1 MFRRLCH
8 PVTLVVGVVVLLFV
22 LYEVGARFFAYTA
35 DAYVM
40 SDIIVI
46 SSEVDGPVSELTVQ
60 NNQPV
65 ATGDLLL
72 KIERTPYALRVR
84 NGEAAL
90 DQAKA
95 ELELAQDEVHAAN
108 AGISSAQAVLT
119 NAQSQLNRVKALTT
133 DGFSTDASLD
143 VATRD
148 VGTASA
154 NLLMAQAGHSV
165 AIRRVAAADA
175 SITANEAMLA
185 RARYE
190 LSKTTLTAP
199 EAGRVAPFIIR
210 QGDFLR
216 PGTQVL
222 ALVTERR
229 RRVVANITQR
239 HLSRIRMGQSV
250 LVTLGSD
257 PWVVHRGRV
266 SGIAAGVARA
276 PATPDVVPYVAPTT
290 DWVRLPQRF
299 PVEIT
304 LDDWPP
310 DLGVFT
316 GADARVLIWF

>member
-46 SSEVDGPVSELTVQ
+46 SAEVDGPVSELSVQ
-60 NNQPV
+60 NNQRVV
-65 ATGDLLL
+65 AGDLLL
-72 KIERTPYALRVR
+72 KIEQTPYALRVR

-90 DQAKA
+90 AQAKA

-108 AGISSAQAVLT
+108 AGIASAQAVLT
-119 NAQSQLNRVKALTT
+119 NAQSQLARVKALST
-133 DGFSTDASLD
+133 DGFSTEASLD

-148 VGTASA
+148 MGTASA

-175 SITANEAMLA
+175 TITANEAMLA

-190 LSKTTLTAP
+190 LSKTTLAAP

-210 QGDFLR
+210 QGDYLR

-222 ALVTERR
+222 AVVTERR
-229 RRVVANITQR
+229 RRVVANMTQR
-239 HLSRIRMGQSV
+239 HLSRIRMGQSA

-257 PWVVHRGRV
+257 PWVIHRGRV
-266 SGIAAGVARA
+266 SGIASGVARS
-276 PATPDVVPYVAPTT
+276 PKTPDVVPYVAPTT

-310 DLGVFT
+310 GLGVFT